1 MPVAIA
7 RASDLPV
14 LRRLLRMGRFVYA
27 ALADEDLPAVVDKG
41 LTLLAGEPGYPWG
54 ALIVDPELPR
64 PASLPPEAPFRAQV
78 RALALRHGPW
88 ASTGAAA
95 LLDGLCEH
103 LPASR
108 RPLLLHT
115 YAGEPWLREQLEQAH
130 FALADTVTFYRLAS
144 LESDADAE
152 MPQAEGARLRPA
164 AISEIEQ
171 IARLDAATFEPLW
184 HFGVADIVEMYVRGR
199 VQVAVGR
206 VGTEEQIVGY
216 SALLTGMRH
225 EAHLARL
232 AVHPAA
238 QGARIGRWLLLDA
251 IAYARAEGY
260 TSMALNTQESNRRSQ
275 ALYRSV
281 GFVASGVALPVY
293 TRLIT

>member
-7 RASDLPV
+7 RVSDLPV

-27 ALADEDLPAVVDKG
+27 ALADEDLPGIVEKG

-54 ALIVDPELPR
+54 ALVVDPELPR
-64 PASLPPEAPFRAQV
+64 PASLPPGAPFRAQM

-88 ASTGAAA
+88 AATGAAT
-95 LLDGLCEH
+95 LVDGLCEH

-115 YAGEPWLREQLEQAH
+115 YAGEPWLREQLAQAH
-130 FALADTVTFYRLAS
+130 FALADTVTFFRLAS
-144 LESDADAE
+144 LESAAGSA
-152 MPQAEGARLRPA
+152 MALAAARLRPA
-164 AISEIEQ
+164 ALSEIEQ
-171 IARLDAATFEPLW
+171 IADLDAATFEPLW
-184 HFGVADIVEMYVRGR
+184 HFGAADVVEMCVRGR
-199 VQVAVGR
+199 VQVAVR
-206 VGTEEQIVGY
+206 TEGTGEQIVGY
-216 SALLTGMRH
+216 SALLTGMRS

-238 QGARIGRWLLLDA
+238 QRAGIGRLLLLDA

-260 TSMALNTQESNRRSQ
+260 VAMALNTQASNLRSQ

-281 GFVASGVALPVY
+281 GFAPSGVALPVY
-293 TRLIT
+293 TRLIA